1 MVLCVDIDI
10 HHDDRVEEVFYMT
23 DRVMT
28 VSFHKYGK
36 YFPCTGDL
44 KVREKRRER
53 RDLSSFFQQDI
64 ESDKGKYYAV
74 NFLLRDGID
83 DKSYQS
89 IFKPVSETYLKT

>member
-44 KVREKRRER
+44 KVREKRRETAMSER
-53 RDLSSFFQQDI
+53 EEGFIEFF
-64 ESDKGKYYAV
+64 STGHRV
-74 NFLLRDGID
+74 R
-83 DKSYQS
+83 
-89 IFKPVSETYLKT
+89 